1 MARYKLLAGDFMG
14 APERRVDFFFRAFI
28 LPDPKHKWL
37 PKNVSYSINQV
48 KTLEQV
54 TEHNQVKVLGAAGW
68 GTAGAL
74 ALGPIGLLAGLVL
87 GGRGQTVVFA
97 VEFTDGKRA
106 LIQTDQKGWK
116 KVIAARFDS

>member
-1 MARYKLLAGDFMG
+1 MARYKLLGGDFMG
-14 APERRVDFFFRAFI
+14 APERTVNFYFGVFG

-37 PKNVSYSINQV
+37 RKEITYSMNNV

-54 TEHNQVKVLGAAGW
+54 TEHNKVKVLGAAGW

-87 GGRGQTVVFA
+87 GGRGKTVVFA

-116 KVIAARFDS
+116 KVIAARFDT